1 MLGAPLE
8 VPVFKQRDGASV
20 IFSDR
25 CRTRLDEAQ
34 LRGELATKVHFLSAG
49 SHTDELSLP

>member
-8 VPVFKQRDGASV
+8 VSVFKQRDGARV

-34 LRGELATKVHFLSAG
+34 FRDELATKVHFLNAG
-49 SHTDELSLP
+49 SHTDELSHL